1 MVITPKRVQVL
12 GAPVDCVDMQQALE
26 VVDQM
31 VNGGS
36 PQTVIAINPEK
47 VIKAQNDPLLHQ
59 WLNKAGLLIPDGIGV
74 VVAVRLLIGEKISRV
89 PGAELMPAICEQSLT
104 RGYKLFLLGASR
116 KVNETAVEVL
126 KQRYPGINI
135 VGNRDGYFD
144 DSDMPELID
153 QINASGVEV
162 LFVAL
167 GSPRQELWM
176 EKYLPLTNVKVCQGV
191 GGTFDV
197 LAGNVRRAPLLFRKL
212 NLEWLYRLVSQPKRL
227 LRQTALPKF
236 VVKVFKEKIFSYIK

>member
-1 MVITPKRVQVL
+1 MKPKRVEVL
-12 GAPVDCVDMQQALE
+12 GAPIDCVNMQQALD

-31 VNGGS
+31 VKGSS

-47 VIKAQNDPLLHQ
+47 VIKAQNDPLLLE

-74 VVAVRLLIGEKISRV
+74 VVAVRQLIGEKISRV

-104 RGYKLFLLGASR
+104 KGYKLFLLGAN
-116 KVNETAVEVL
+116 KEVNNKAVEVL
-126 KQRYPGINI
+126 KQQYQGINI
-135 VGNRDGYFD
+135 VGNRDGYFNE
-144 DSDMPELID
+144 SDMPELID
-153 QINASGVEV
+153 EINISSADI

-197 LAGNVRRAPLLFRKL
+197 LAGNVKRAPFLFRKL
-212 NLEWLYRLVSQPKRL
+212 HLEWFYRLVSQPKRL

-236 VVKVFKEKIFSYIK
+236 AYQLAMSKIFGKK